1 MIPVPLID
9 LQFLNMLA
17 AAGAGLSNRRH
28 PCVRTRVRGTGPR
41 FHVAAVPHS
50 RHIPAALFATG
61 KVSDHSRIQTF
72 RGIIALTRRERRS
85 ILMAR

>member
-1 MIPVPLID
+1 
-9 LQFLNMLA
+9 
-17 AAGAGLSNRRH
+17 
-28 PCVRTRVRGTGPR
+28 
-41 FHVAAVPHS
+41 VPHS

-72 RGIIALTRRERRS
+72 RGIIIALTRRERRS